1 MTADDGWA
9 IIEISDI
16 RFPPR
21 VDFLLNHATALR
33 LIMLSVLQYGGN
45 VQFDLILPLLYPSVC
60 ETPEW
65 LLGFGAVGR
74 IAISVV
80 NVVSC

>member
-16 RFPPR
+16 RFSPR
-21 VDFLLNHATALR
+21 VDFLIHATALR

-45 VQFDLILPLLYPSVC
+45 VQFDLILSLLLGWISVC
-60 ETPEW
+60 
-65 LLGFGAVGR
+65 L
-74 IAISVV
+74 
-80 NVVSC
+80 